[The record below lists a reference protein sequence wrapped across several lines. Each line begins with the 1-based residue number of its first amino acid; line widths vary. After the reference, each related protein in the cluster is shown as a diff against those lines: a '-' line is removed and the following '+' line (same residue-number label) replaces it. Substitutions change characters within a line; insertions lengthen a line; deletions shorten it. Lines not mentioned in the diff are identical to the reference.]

1 AATAIGRC
9 DDARVVQVYWLA
21 ARTPGTP
28 VENPRQVSAYRY
40 PRQYGP
46 QQPSF
51 ARAMLPP
58 PGSAMPLLLSGT
70 ASVVGHATAHVG
82 ELLAQLN
89 ETFNNFGA
97 LVGAARTRQ
106 PSLPPHFGPGTRLKV
121 YVRDRDD
128 MATVA
133 EALDRRLGDRVPRGV
148 LHAAICRRELAG
160 EIVGAHG

>member
-1 AATAIGRC
+1 MRIS
-9 DDARVVQVYWLA
+9 DWSSDVSSSDLVQVYWLA

-82 ELLAQLN
+82 ELLAQD
-89 ETFNNFGA
+89 
-97 LVGAARTRQ
+97 RK
-106 PSLPPHFGPGTRLKV
+106 STRLNSS
-121 YVRDRDD
+121 
-128 MATVA
+128 
-133 EALDRRLGDRVPRGV
+133 
-148 LHAAICRRELAG
+148 H
-160 EIVGAHG
+160 